1 MAPPHPNDPLPQLP
15 AHNSTATAQ
24 LFSEAFGADDPATV
38 ATVQPPPGI
47 DSRVG
52 QQVNVTT
59 ANDGPNQHFATDTHA
74 RVCCQ
79 QARQTGCQLSHHQGR
94 QPASQPAAAANANNN
109 SNDDDLSISSD
120 VRADL
125 AAEEA
130 ADGTPLWDDD
140 AIDADIAHVIK
151 SRIAPKSRKTYN
163 DYTVRFIIF
172 LFDQRERFPNMI
184 RQDFLESLIAE
195 HQEDL
200 TNLTR
205 AGSMNKMRKHIRKAI
220 KDALEVIDGD
230 DASTHPLHLADLTF
244 RTVAHFLT
252 TFSKKFTRV
261 TVAGEETV
269 VSALAVNGPVEEA
282 IHVRLHK
289 SSYDGVTSSLANLFK
304 ECKVRRDINNNVKDL
319 WETIAVYKRGSTRVG
334 ARQRR
339 DLGIR
344 FTEGKDPM
352 PFACYELLCSIL
364 HKSKTSEHVAA
375 HLFLILDWNML
386 SRADAIVEANIEL
399 VGMSSDALRFDV
411 GPTKTDQEGKQNLDH
426 PFHVYSCPENP
437 VMCPVLAMCKH
448 LIVNDEVLKGKCK
461 LFKGS
466 NQYKHYNEIFR
477 KIVHS
482 PEYRQSFID
491 RGLNP
496 SNFGTHSMRKG
507 AATHIASGITSSPP
521 IASICIR
528 ANWKMPGV
536 MNRYIK
542 FESAGDQ
549 YVGRYGSF
557 CSCCCYSF
565 D

>member
-1 MAPPHPNDPLPQLP
+1 MRRQAAVSQQRRQRRPRRSATTPTP
-15 AHNSTATAQ
+15 A
-24 LFSEAFGADDPATV
+24 V
-38 ATVQPPPGI
+38 
-47 DSRVG
+47 
-52 QQVNVTT
+52 
-59 ANDGPNQHFATDTHA
+59 
-74 RVCCQ
+74 
-79 QARQTGCQLSHHQGR
+79 
-94 QPASQPAAAANANNN
+94 AAAAAAA
-109 SNDDDLSISSD
+109 DDDDFSIPSD
-120 VRADL
+120 IRREM

-130 ADGTPLWDDD
+130 AEAAPLWDDD
-140 AIDADIAHVIK
+140 AIDRDIAHVIR

-163 DYTVRFIIF
+163 DYTVRFVIF
-172 LFDQRERFPNMI
+172 LFDQREKFPNLI
-184 RQDFLESLIAE
+184 RQDLLDRLIEA
-195 HQEDL
+195 HDIDL
-200 TNLTR
+200 TDLTR
-205 AGSMNKMRKHIRKAI
+205 AGRMKKGRKRIRQAI
-220 KDALEVIDGD
+220 KDALDVIDGD

-244 RTVAHFLT
+244 RTVAHYLT
-252 TFSKKFTRV
+252 TFNKRYTRV
-261 TVAGEETV
+261 TTDAGEETV
-269 VSALAVNGPVEEA
+269 VPALAADGPVEDA
-282 IHVRLHK
+282 VHVRLHK
-289 SSYDGVTSSLANLFK
+289 SSYDSVTSSLANLFK
-304 ECKVRRDINNNVKDL
+304 ECKVPRDLNSNVKDL
-319 WETIAVYKRGSTRVG
+319 WETISVYKRGSTRVG

-461 LFKGS
+461 LFKGA
-466 NQYKHYNEIFR
+466 NQYKHYNEIFL
-477 KIVHS
+477 KIVRS

-491 RGLNP
+491 RGLDP
-496 SNFGTHSMRKG
+496 KYFGTHSMRKG

-542 FESAGDQ
+542 FEAAGDQ
-549 YVGRYGSF
+549 YVGR
-557 CSCCCYSF
+557 
-565 D
+565 